1 MVLLPLL
8 LLVLWPVAE
17 LIVII
22 EVAEAI
28 GVLLTLALLIVG
40 WPLGIWAI
48 RAEGRGVLRRMA
60 AAVNEGRV
68 PGREVLDGALVLLG
82 GTLLVIPGFIT
93 DVIGLLLL
101 LPPARIPLR
110 RLLARNMR
118 SSVVTQTVRFT
129 TRGQAYDVDSTAS
142 DVDRPELGR

>member
-1 MVLLPLL
+1 M
-8 LLVLWPVAE
+8 
-17 LIVII
+17 
-22 EVAEAI
+22 
-28 GVLLTLALLIVG
+28 
-40 WPLGIWAI
+40 
-48 RAEGRGVLRRMA
+48 
-60 AAVNEGRV
+60 
-68 PGREVLDGALVLLG
+68 
-82 GTLLVIPGFIT
+82 
-93 DVIGLLLL
+93 IGLLLL

>member
-22 EVAEAI
+22 KVAEAI
-28 GVLLTLALLIVG
+28 GVLLTLLLLLAG
-40 WPLGIWAI
+40 WPLGMWAI

-82 GTLLVIPGFIT
+82 GTLLMIPGFIT

-129 TRGQAYDVDSTAS
+129 TRGRAYDVDSTAS

>member
-8 LLVLWPVAE
+8 LLLLWPVAE

-22 EVAEAI
+22 KVAEAI
-28 GVLLTLALLIVG
+28 GVLLTLALLLVG
-40 WPLGIWAI
+40 WPLGAWAI
-48 RAEGRGVLRRMA
+48 RSQGRAVLRRMA
-60 AAVNEGRV
+60 VAVNEGRV

-82 GTLLVIPGFIT
+82 GTLLMIPGFIS
-93 DVIGLLLL
+93 DAVGLVLL

-118 SSVVTQTVRFT
+118 SSFVTSTVRFT
-129 TRGQAYDVDSTAS
+129 TRGRVYDVDSTAS

>member
-22 EVAEAI
+22 KVADAI
-28 GVLLTLALLIVG
+28 GVLLTLVLLLAG
-40 WPLGIWAI
+40 WPLGMWAI

-82 GTLLVIPGFIT
+82 GTLLMIPGFIT

-129 TRGQAYDVDSTAS
+129 TRGGAYDVDSTAS
-142 DVDRPELGR
+142 DVARPELGR